1 MEEEQY
7 KVVNGLSRQIADDLV
22 GSCEKLCGKMHQLI
36 MTPEM
41 QSITTLEEKVKDVED
56 AQKDLENQATREI
69 RIQDI
74 LTKQKSKIAALE
86 QQLSDATEDDTQS
99 KIQHEIDELTKTVNT
114 SQTTLKHIAETKK
127 RLEEGL
133 AGQEITPLKKQLEE
147 AKKCSEFARLNE
159 LKLQLNSKTIL
170 NFLDQDTMNRIV
182 DKIKREQGYI
192 QFKTDLKNRLIK
204 TAMNSWLFNNK
215 TVIDYVKSFFP
226 LLITSGSVP
235 TLDNFCGASLQC
247 DVQFLSSMIYQIMV
261 SFDNIT
267 RTSSEPWSVFEY
279 IGQVFELKE
288 KPAGGRR
295 TRKQKHRR
303 HKTRG
308 HKSRR
313 HNRHSTRKHH

>member
-22 GSCEKLCGKMHQLI
+22 GSCEKLCGEMHQLI

-69 RIQDI
+69 RIKDI
-74 LTKQKSKIAALE
+74 LTKQKSEIAALE
-86 QQLSDATEDDTQS
+86 QQLSDATEDDKS
-99 KIQHEIDELTKTVNT
+99 KIQDEIGELTKTVNT
-114 SQTTLKHIAETKK
+114 SQTTLEHIAKTKK

-159 LKLQLNSKTIL
+159 LKLQLKSNTIL
-170 NFLDQDTMNRIV
+170 DFLDQDTMNRIV
-182 DKIKREQGYI
+182 DKIKRDQGHI
-192 QFKTDLKNRLIK
+192 QFKTDMKNRLIK
-204 TAMNSWLFNNK
+204 AAMNTWFFKNE

-226 LLITSGSVP
+226 LLIRSGSVP

-247 DVQFLSSMIYQIMV
+247 DVQFLSSMIYQIML

-267 RTSSEPWSVFEY
+267 TTSRERWSVFKY